1 MFYTS
6 LPVVVLGVCDKD
18 VDAVSSV
25 RYSKLYTPG
34 IRDGFFNRKV
44 FAMEAVKGLYSSL
57 MLMGLPA
64 GTLFQYYIYDTITIL
79 KCFFSVNFSPFSNSF
94 TIFVS
99 DTDLSWS
106 CQHFYTLCS
115 RLNFGPK
122 S

>member
-64 GTLFQYYIYDTITIL
+64 GTFKIHLRSPTQV
-79 KCFFSVNFSPFSNSF
+79 FFLVSIDLRIHSL
-94 TIFVS
+94 FVS
-99 DTDLSWS
+99 DTNLS
-106 CQHFYTLCS
+106 
-115 RLNFGPK
+115 
-122 S
+122 